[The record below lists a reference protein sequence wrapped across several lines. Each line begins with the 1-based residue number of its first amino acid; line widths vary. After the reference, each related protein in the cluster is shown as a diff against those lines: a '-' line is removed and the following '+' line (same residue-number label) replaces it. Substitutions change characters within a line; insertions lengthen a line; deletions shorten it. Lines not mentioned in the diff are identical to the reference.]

1 LLRHDRFGSKNP
13 NPSLALTHPLPPG
26 ADIGRKGDPAVI
38 LVAATSVVSM
48 AATSVG
54 SMAAMSMA
62 NFATVSAATAIRPTI

>member
-1 LLRHDRFGSKNP
+1 LLRLLRHDRFGSKNP

-48 AATSVG
+48 AA
-54 SMAAMSMA
+54 MSMA